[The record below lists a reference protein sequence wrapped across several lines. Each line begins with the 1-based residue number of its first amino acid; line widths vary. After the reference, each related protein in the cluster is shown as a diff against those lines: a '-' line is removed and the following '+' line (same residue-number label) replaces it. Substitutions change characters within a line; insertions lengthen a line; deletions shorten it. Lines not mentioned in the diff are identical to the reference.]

1 MGPLILQARRGGREE
16 SNEPRPI
23 PLGPRDPSGYRPF
36 LTSALWSSP
45 PDSER
50 DSSRTAWPRRA
61 ELGRLPR
68 ERPPDRTRPRPSLW
82 DRGTRRSGPR
92 GAADSEER
100 GTRTARQT
108 RAKLEPELPPPG
120 RKGGPPARPCPDK
133 RLDRGMT
140 FNGSQRWSCSATH
153 DTPTQNQV
161 VYESFS
167 TGFDTNL
174 RCAIGEGAAL
184 VRPHPSPFANGSAR
198 RGPPRGLP
206 GYARPTEDPRRCG
219 IVTFRRDSDLEAF
232 SHNPTDGSFA
242 PVAPQPSTRTKCLNL
257 RFLSY

>member
-1 MGPLILQARRGGREE
+1 
-16 SNEPRPI
+16 
-23 PLGPRDPSGYRPF
+23 
-36 LTSALWSSP
+36 
-45 PDSER
+45 
-50 DSSRTAWPRRA
+50 
-61 ELGRLPR
+61 
-68 ERPPDRTRPRPSLW
+68 
-82 DRGTRRSGPR
+82 
-92 GAADSEER
+92 
-100 GTRTARQT
+100 
-108 RAKLEPELPPPG
+108 
-120 RKGGPPARPCPDK
+120 
-133 RLDRGMT
+133 MT

-153 DTPTQNQV
+153 DTLTQNQV

-167 TGFDTNL
+167 TRFDTNL

-184 VRPHPSPFANGSAR
+184 VRPHPSPLANGSAR
-198 RGPPRGLP
+198 RGPPRGIP